1 MTSNHAIPSVK
12 SKIFTTKKY
21 PSCPSHHSLSL
32 LTALLMTNANTLAK
46 NITKVLITHWSSV
59 MVTMSPLRI
68 CAISCPMTP
77 LIS

>member
-1 MTSNHAIPSVK
+1 MTSSPAMPRVK

-32 LTALLMTNANTLAK
+32 LTALLITKASTLAK
-46 NITKVLITHWSSV
+46 NITKVLITHWSNV
-59 MVTMSPLRI
+59 IVTISPLSI